1 MEALSLSDEALLTSL
16 TLDDLPSDVLSYILE
31 LLPADQR
38 ARCAAVCRSWRALL
52 QGPELWRTLHVD
64 PSALSVPPEAALAGA
79 AARAQNQLRQLMVD
93 ASLNLQLWPPF
104 LAAVRANAGSL
115 RLLRTGGALQHA
127 MFLPQVES
135 VFHAAPSLTLRCGV
149 FADAAHAAPA
159 CLRQPPYER
168 LRMHAL
174 AADGFRDAAELSA
187 LLVAARTHAGLRALH
202 LLEAPLG
209 LDAPGPAAAL
219 AQAAAELGL
228 ETLEL
233 TRCGLTAAAAATF
246 LPQLLSRDLQLRE
259 LAIDNSGAREGLLA
273 SPAAALGAACAAL
286 RACRL
291 TSLALVGCGVWL
303 SAAGSQT
310 PPSSPG
316 ILLVNA
322 LTGHPTLVAL
332 CLDENG
338 AASHAERCA
347 AGASLAALVGRAG
360 CALRS
365 LSLRGCSLRDFGV
378 APLMEALAT
387 GGCGLRSLALSANG
401 LTTRCI
407 EVRVAPALLRCASLR
422 QVELLDDHGN
432 EFAELRE
439 ARRALAARE

>member
-1 MEALSLSDEALLTSL
+1 MTLSDEALLTILS
-16 TLDDLPSDVLSYILE
+16 LDDLPSDVLSYILE

-52 QGPELWRTLHVD
+52 QGPELWRTLHID

-79 AARAQNQLRQLMVD
+79 AARAQSQLRELIVD

-135 VFHAAPSLTLRCGV
+135 VFDAAPSLTLRCGV

-209 LDAPGPAAAL
+209 LDAPGPAAL

-233 TRCGLTAAAAATF
+233 TRCGLSAAAAATF
-246 LPQLLSRDLQLRE
+246 LPQLLSSDLQLRE
-259 LAIDNSGAREGLLA
+259 LAIDKPEASLLRT
-273 SPAAALGAACAAL
+273 PHLRL
-286 RACRL
+286 RA
-291 TSLALVGCGVWL
+291 
-303 SAAGSQT
+303 
-310 PPSSPG
+310 
-316 ILLVNA
+316 
-322 LTGHPTLVAL
+322 
-332 CLDENG
+332 
-338 AASHAERCA
+338 
-347 AGASLAALVGRAG
+347 
-360 CALRS
+360 
-365 LSLRGCSLRDFGV
+365 
-378 APLMEALAT
+378 EA
-387 GGCGLRSLALSANG
+387 
-401 LTTRCI
+401 
-407 EVRVAPALLRCASLR
+407 
-422 QVELLDDHGN
+422 
-432 EFAELRE
+432 
-439 ARRALAARE
+439 